1 MTLEIITPE
10 TTLYQGTAK
19 ALQVPGTDGLLGILD
34 HHAAMISTLKEGKI
48 KITDEKGAE
57 TLFPINGGVVEVL
70 NNKVIILAD

>member
-10 TTLYQGTAK
+10 TTLFQGTAK

-48 KITDEKGAE
+48 KITDEKGVE
-57 TLFPINGGVVEVL
+57 TFFPINGGVVEVL
-70 NNKVIILAD
+70 NNKVIVLAD

>member
-1 MTLEIITPE
+1 MKLEIITPE
-10 TTLYQGTAK
+10 TTLFQGTAK

-48 KITDEKGAE
+48 KITDEKGVE
-57 TLFPINGGVVEVL
+57 TFFPINGGVVEVL